1 MTRTTAREIAMHLI
15 YEMEYHDELPEE
27 LFQKVFEEDYYPR
40 LAEETD
46 LYQEKPN
53 AKQLAYIEDC
63 VRGVYVKKQRSTR
76 SSRPTP
82 WAGRSAGS
90 PRCLWLCC
98 GWPFTRSFM

>member
-63 VRGVYVKKQRSTR
+63 VRGVYVKKQEIDQIIARISKVLALAVNR
-76 SSRPTP
+76 ALQPHL
-82 WAGRSAGS
+82 SAEDIA
-90 PRCLWLCC
+90 LL
-98 GWPFTRSFM
+98 TD